1 MTPEWNNYYVNSHD
15 LVIAQNRKFNKYFNF
30 LSKILW
36 FYPNLED
43 HKYWRDSSKHEK
55 HGYNKYLNE
64 DKFSKILIEEIEKR
78 AKNKKIRILDLCCN
92 IGRCLNG
99 LNHLGFI
106 NLYGVYVNKL
116 SVK

>member
-64 DKFSKILIEEIEKR
+64 FHSSCIIDNEFKEIEVENLIKENKQRMKILI
-78 AKNKKIRILDLCCN
+78 LCL
-92 IGRCLNG
+92 IFHPHMRLQY
-99 LNHLGFI
+99 I
-106 NLYGVYVNKL
+106 VYH
-116 SVK
+116 